1 MQEFLFEFSNKFEN
15 DMTGCVYKAY
25 ESSLKQYH
33 NWVVKGI
40 FSLATRALPTKDD
53 FLKGIA
59 VSGNDFLSNRSS
71 FENQVV
77 EDMRSTAKAIVVILD
92 NIKEFYVKNNL
103 DY

>member
-1 MQEFLFEFSNKFEN
+1 MREFLFEFSNKFEN

-25 ESSLKQYH
+25 ELSLKQYH

-40 FSLATRALPTKDD
+40 FSLATRALPNKDD

-59 VSGNDFLSNRSS
+59 VSGNDYLSNRSL
-71 FENQVV
+71 FENQVI
-77 EDMRSTAKAIVVILD
+77 EDMRSTAIAVDVVLD
-92 NIKEFYVKNNL
+92 NIKEFYIKNNL